1 MGEITDMALNGTKVT
16 DGKEPVLVVL
26 QLSGGND
33 FMNTVVPYGDPLYY
47 DFRKTVGV
55 SEEDALHIDSRVGFH
70 PVMTEVKS
78 MFDQGDVAVI
88 QGIGYPEPDRSHFR
102 SMDIWHTAQP
112 HDFSDEGWLGRVI
125 REIDPGKKNVVT
137 GVSFGAGLPRAMYLT
152 GTPAISVS
160 ELESYGLLT
169 SLSGNKHR
177 RALNAFTRMYVPE
190 EFEEGAMVMQHIGQ
204 IGTDALAGVD
214 MLKTAP
220 GLYSSSIEYGA
231 DPLSQS
237 LRGVAQVHLAGLGTR
252 IFYAQH
258 GGYDVHGR
266 QVQTQEKLWGEV
278 SKAVDSFFADL
289 REHDAAEQVVMLVF
303 SEFGR
308 RVRDNGNGTDH
319 GSGGGAFMIGSRVN
333 GGLYG
338 EYPSL
343 DPAEQVSG
351 DLRFNN
357 DFRSMYSTVLDDW
370 LNIQPDSIVNGH
382 FEKFDGILAP
392 LTS

>member
-1 MGEITDMALNGTKVT
+1 MTTAQNGTNGSKT
-16 DGKEPVLVVL
+16 KQPVLVVL

-33 FMNTVVPYGDPLYY
+33 FMNTVVPYGDPFYY

-55 SEEDALHIDSRVGFH
+55 SEEDALYLDSRLGFH
-70 PVMTEVKS
+70 PAMGEIKS
-78 MFDQGDVAVI
+78 LYDAGDVAVI

-102 SMDIWHTAQP
+102 SMDIWHTAEP
-112 HDFSDEGWLGRVI
+112 HDFSGEGWLGRVI
-125 REIDPGKKNVVT
+125 RELDPGKKNVVT

-169 SLSGNKHR
+169 SLSGEKQR

-220 GLYSSSIEYGA
+220 VQYSSNVEYGSDA
-231 DPLSQS
+231 LSQS
-237 LRGVAQVHLAGLGTR
+237 LRGIAQIHTSGLGTR
-252 IFYAQH
+252 VFYAQH

-289 REHDAAEQVVMLVF
+289 REHNASEEVVMMVF

-319 GSGGGAFMIGSRVN
+319 GSGGGAFLIGDRVK

-343 DPAEQVSG
+343 DPSEQVSG

-370 LNIQPDSIVNGH
+370 LNIQPDPIVNGH
-382 FEKFDGILAP
+382 FEKFNGILNP
-392 LTS
+392 LSS

>member
-1 MGEITDMALNGTKVT
+1 MTTAQNGTSSSKT
-16 DGKEPVLVVL
+16 KQPVLVVL

-33 FMNTVVPYGDPLYY
+33 FMNTVVPYGDPFYY

-55 SEEDALHIDSRVGFH
+55 AEEEALHLDSRLGFH
-70 PVMTEVKS
+70 PAMGEIKS
-78 MFDQGDVAVI
+78 LYDAGDVAVI
-88 QGIGYPEPDRSHFR
+88 QGIGYPDPDRSHFR
-102 SMDIWHTAQP
+102 SMDIWHTAEP
-112 HDFSDEGWLGRVI
+112 HDFSSEGWLGRVI
-125 REIDPGKKNVVT
+125 RELDPGKKNVVT

-169 SLSGNKHR
+169 SLSGEKQR

-214 MLKTAP
+214 LLKTAP
-220 GLYSSSIEYGA
+220 SQYSSNVEYGSDA
-231 DPLSQS
+231 LSQS
-237 LRGVAQVHLAGLGTR
+237 LRGIAQIHTAGLGTR
-252 IFYAQH
+252 VFYAQH

-289 REHDAAEQVVMLVF
+289 REHDAAEEVIMMVF

-319 GSGGGAFMIGSRVN
+319 GSGGGAFLIGDRVK

-343 DPAEQVSG
+343 DPSEQVSG
-351 DLRFNN
+351 DMRFNN

-370 LNIQPDSIVNGH
+370 LNIHPDPIVNGH
-382 FEKFDGILAP
+382 FEQFNGILNP
-392 LTS
+392 LSS

>member
-1 MGEITDMALNGTKVT
+1 MTTAQNEANGSKTKQ
-16 DGKEPVLVVL
+16 PVLVVL

-33 FMNTVVPYGDPLYY
+33 FMNTVVPYGDPFYY

-55 SEEDALHIDSRVGFH
+55 SEEEALHLDSRLGFH
-70 PVMTEVKS
+70 PAMGEIKS
-78 MFDQGDVAVI
+78 LYDAGDVAVI
-88 QGIGYPEPDRSHFR
+88 QGIGYPDPDRSHFR
-102 SMDIWHTAQP
+102 SMDIWHTAEP
-112 HDFSDEGWLGRVI
+112 HDFSGEGWLGRVI
-125 REIDPGKKNVVT
+125 RELDPGKKNVVT

-169 SLSGNKHR
+169 SLSGEKQR

-220 GLYSSSIEYGA
+220 SQYSSDVEYGSDA
-231 DPLSQS
+231 LSQS
-237 LRGVAQVHLAGLGTR
+237 LRGIAQIHTSGLGTR
-252 IFYAQH
+252 VFYAQH
-258 GGYDVHGR
+258 GVYDVHGR

-289 REHDAAEQVVMLVF
+289 REHNASEEVVMMVF

-319 GSGGGAFMIGSRVN
+319 GSGGGAFLIGDRVK

-370 LNIQPDSIVNGH
+370 LNIQPDPIVNGH
-382 FEKFDGILAP
+382 FEKFNGILNP
-392 LTS
+392 LSS

>member
-1 MGEITDMALNGTKVT
+1 MTTAQNGTNGSKT
-16 DGKEPVLVVL
+16 KQPVLVVL

-33 FMNTVVPYGDPLYY
+33 FMNTVVPYGDPFYY

-55 SEEDALHIDSRVGFH
+55 AEEDALHLDSRLGFH
-70 PVMTEVKS
+70 PAMGEIKS
-78 MFDQGDVAVI
+78 LYDAGDVAVI
-88 QGIGYPEPDRSHFR
+88 QGIGYPDPDRSHFR
-102 SMDIWHTAQP
+102 SMDIWHTAEP
-112 HDFSDEGWLGRVI
+112 HDFSSEGWLGRVI
-125 REIDPGKKNVVT
+125 RELDPGKKNVVT

-169 SLSGNKHR
+169 SLSGEKQR

-220 GLYSSSIEYGA
+220 SQYSSNVEYGSDA
-231 DPLSQS
+231 LSQS
-237 LRGVAQVHLAGLGTR
+237 LRGIAQIHTADLGTR
-252 IFYAQH
+252 VFYAQH

-266 QVQTQEKLWGEV
+266 QVQTQQKLWSEV
-278 SKAVDSFFADL
+278 SQAVDSFFADL
-289 REHDAAEQVVMLVF
+289 REHDAAEEVVMMVF

-319 GSGGGAFMIGSRVN
+319 GSGGGAFLIGDRVK

-343 DPAEQVSG
+343 VPSEQVSG
-351 DLRFNN
+351 DMRFNN

-370 LNIQPDSIVNGH
+370 LNIQPDPIVNGH
-382 FEKFDGILAP
+382 FEKFNGILNP
-392 LTS
+392 LSS

>member
-1 MGEITDMALNGTKVT
+1 MTTAQNGTNGSKT
-16 DGKEPVLVVL
+16 KQPVLVVL

-33 FMNTVVPYGDPLYY
+33 FMNTVVPYGDPFYY

-55 SEEDALHIDSRVGFH
+55 AEEEALHLDSRLGFH
-70 PVMTEVKS
+70 PAMGELKS
-78 MFDQGDVAVI
+78 LYDAGDVAVI
-88 QGIGYPEPDRSHFR
+88 QGIGYPDPDRSHFR
-102 SMDIWHTAQP
+102 SMDIWHTAEP
-112 HDFSDEGWLGRVI
+112 HDFSSEGWLGRVI
-125 REIDPGKKNVVT
+125 RELDPGKKNVVT

-169 SLSGNKHR
+169 SLSGEKQR

-220 GLYSSSIEYGA
+220 SQYSSNVEYGSDA
-231 DPLSQS
+231 LSQS
-237 LRGVAQVHLAGLGTR
+237 LRGIAQIHTAGLGTR
-252 IFYAQH
+252 VFYAQH

-266 QVQTQEKLWGEV
+266 QVQTQAKLWSEV
-278 SKAVDSFFADL
+278 SKAVDSFFVDL
-289 REHDAAEQVVMLVF
+289 REHNAAEEVVMMVF

-319 GSGGGAFMIGSRVN
+319 GSGGGAFLIGDRVK

-370 LNIQPDSIVNGH
+370 LNIQPDPIVNGH
-382 FEKFDGILAP
+382 YEKFNGILNP
-392 LTS
+392 LPS

>member
-1 MGEITDMALNGTKVT
+1 MTTAQNGTNGSKT
-16 DGKEPVLVVL
+16 KQPVLVVL

-33 FMNTVVPYGDPLYY
+33 FMNTVVPYGDPFYY

-55 SEEDALHIDSRVGFH
+55 SEEDALHLDSRLGFH
-70 PVMTEVKS
+70 PAMGEIKS
-78 MFDQGDVAVI
+78 LYDAGDVAVI
-88 QGIGYPEPDRSHFR
+88 QGIGYPDPDRSHFR
-102 SMDIWHTAQP
+102 SMDIWHTAEP
-112 HDFSDEGWLGRVI
+112 HDFSGEGWLGRVI
-125 REIDPGKKNVVT
+125 RELDPGKKNVVT

-169 SLSGNKHR
+169 SLSGEKQR

-220 GLYSSSIEYGA
+220 SQYSSDVVYGSDA
-231 DPLSQS
+231 LSQS
-237 LRGVAQVHLAGLGTR
+237 LRGIAQIHTSGLGTR
-252 IFYAQH
+252 VFYAQH

-289 REHDAAEQVVMLVF
+289 REHNASEEVVMMVF

-319 GSGGGAFMIGSRVN
+319 GSGGGAFLIGDRVK

-370 LNIQPDSIVNGH
+370 LNIQPDPIVNGH
-382 FEKFDGILAP
+382 FEKFNGILNP
-392 LTS
+392 LSS

>member
-1 MGEITDMALNGTKVT
+1 MGEIK
-16 DGKEPVLVVL
+16 
-26 QLSGGND
+26 S
-33 FMNTVVPYGDPLYY
+33 LY
-47 DFRKTVGV
+47 
-55 SEEDALHIDSRVGFH
+55 DA
-70 PVMTEVKS
+70 
-78 MFDQGDVAVI
+78 GDVAVI
-88 QGIGYPEPDRSHFR
+88 QGIGYPDPDRSHFR
-102 SMDIWHTAQP
+102 SMDIWHTAEP
-112 HDFSDEGWLGRVI
+112 HEFSGEGWLGRVI
-125 REIDPGKKNVVT
+125 RELDPGKKNVVT

-169 SLSGNKHR
+169 SLSGEKQR

-220 GLYSSSIEYGA
+220 SQYSSTVEYGSDA
-231 DPLSQS
+231 LSQS
-237 LRGVAQVHLAGLGTR
+237 LRGIAQIHTSSLGTR
-252 IFYAQH
+252 VFYAQH

-289 REHDAAEQVVMLVF
+289 REHNASEEVVMMVF

-319 GSGGGAFMIGSRVN
+319 GSGGGAFLIGDRVK

-343 DPAEQVSG
+343 DPSEQVSG

-370 LNIQPDSIVNGH
+370 LNIQPDPIVNGH
-382 FEKFDGILAP
+382 FEKFNGILNP
-392 LTS
+392 LSS